1 MRPSLLACPLA
12 ACLLSPALVAAAA
25 EPPLPQL
32 EAYTV
37 PEAWRQPIAP
47 VRIADRTWQ
56 IGTAGLTALLVV
68 TDDGA
73 VLLDGGMPQ
82 AADALLANMARL
94 GVAPA
99 DLRLLLSSHAHAD
112 HAGPF
117 AALKRRTGARLAA
130 NAESAALFARGGSDD
145 LHFGDDIG
153 YPPVQTDRIVMDHEV
168 LSQGGIDFKVHFVPG
183 HTPGSVAW
191 TWTDTQD
198 GRPLRIAYV
207 DSLSAPGYRLQ
218 GNPRYPRLIEDYRR
232 AFGTVRGLPCDLLLT
247 PHPQASGWDYAAGDA
262 AGARALSCIT
272 YADGAETRFEAQL
285 AEEQAK
291 ATSR

>member
-1 MRPSLLACPLA
+1 MRTSLLATSLAILA
-12 ACLLSPALVAAAA
+12 APSALPAGAAV
-25 EPPLPQL
+25 PPLPQL

-37 PEAWRQPIAP
+37 RESWRQPIAP

-73 VLLDGGMPQ
+73 VLIDGGMPQ
-82 AADALLANMARL
+82 AADALLANMQRL
-94 GVAPA
+94 DVAPS

-117 AALKRRTGARLAA
+117 AALKRRTGAHLVA
-130 NAESAALFARGGSDD
+130 NAESAALFARGGTDD
-145 LHFGDDIG
+145 LHFGDDIA

-168 LSQGGIDFKVHFVPG
+168 VSQGGTDFTVHFVPG

-191 TWTDTQD
+191 TWTDTRD
-198 GRPLRIAYV
+198 GRPVRIAYV
-207 DSLSAPGYRLQ
+207 DSLSAPGYQLQ
-218 GNPRYPRLIEDYRR
+218 HNPRYPRLIEDYRR
-232 AFGTVRGLPCDLLLT
+232 TFQTVRALPCDLLLT
-247 PHPQASGWDYAAGDA
+247 PHPDSSGWNYAAGDA
-262 AGARALSCIT
+262 AGAQALTCAA

-285 AEEQAK
+285 ADEQSK
-291 ATSR
+291 AR